1 MSCARHAVGVGRQ
14 EETSMSDDNNV
25 IDLESRAAQAKA
37 MHTGYLIKDLEDST
51 LKGSSTRRS

>member
-37 MHTGYLIKDLEDST
+37 MHTGNRQYRYRPEP
-51 LKGSSTRRS
+51 